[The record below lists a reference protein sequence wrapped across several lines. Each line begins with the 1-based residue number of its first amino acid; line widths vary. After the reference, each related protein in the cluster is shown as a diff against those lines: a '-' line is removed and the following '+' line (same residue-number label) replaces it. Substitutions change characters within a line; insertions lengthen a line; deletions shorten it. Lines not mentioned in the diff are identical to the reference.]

1 LPFSEERTN
10 ALGNEIKEPIEERA
24 DAMADYGDDR
34 EKYRNEAVSTTDQA
48 ESDLINLETQTE
60 LANKALLASGS
71 STTQQLSQYYAKV
84 KTYINANTINE
95 KTQTLTLQLTSAE
108 DLGSIEFIITST
120 GASCLQAD
128 EKNLCNGA
136 KRTERFN
143 PKTASKQLT
152 ITSADKKAGITLL
165 QIKICI
171 PSTQSCVTK
180 TQRITIQP

>member
-1 LPFSEERTN
+1 MT
-10 ALGNEIKEPIEERA
+10 
-24 DAMADYGDDR
+24 DYGDER
-34 EKYRNEAVSTTDQA
+34 ENSRNEAVSTTDQA

-60 LANKALLASGS
+60 LANKALLTDS
-71 STTQQLSQYYAKV
+71 QQLSQYYAKV
-84 KTYINANTINE
+84 KTSINANTINE

-108 DLGSIEFIITST
+108 DLGSMEFTLTST

-128 EKNLCNGA
+128 EQSLCNGA
-136 KRTERFN
+136 KRTKRFN
-143 PKTASKQLT
+143 PKTASQQLT

-171 PSTQSCVTK
+171 PSTQNCITK